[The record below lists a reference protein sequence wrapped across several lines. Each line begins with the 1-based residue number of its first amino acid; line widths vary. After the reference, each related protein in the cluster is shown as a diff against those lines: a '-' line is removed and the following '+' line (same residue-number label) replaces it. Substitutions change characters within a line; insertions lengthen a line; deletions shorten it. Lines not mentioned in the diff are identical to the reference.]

1 MAMDREQSWWAI
13 EQQRR
18 AVAAL
23 LEELTP
29 AEWETPSLC
38 AGWRIRDVAA
48 HIAMTTQPLSLW
60 TIMREFARAR
70 GDYNVLVDTMAREHA
85 RRPTVELVAEIGDS
99 AASRDL
105 PMVTN
110 YRNVLFDIM
119 VHGQDISLPLGRPI
133 PIPAEAAAAAAT
145 RAYSVGWPVWKRRRL
160 AGMRLSATDIAW
172 SVGQGRP
179 VEGPIVAL
187 LLLITGRPVALEQL
201 AGAGVAEIAA
211 RWDQR
216 G

>member
-1 MAMDREQSWWAI
+1 MDREQSWQVI

-18 AVAAL
+18 AIAAL
-23 LEELTP
+23 LGELTP
-29 AEWETPSLC
+29 AEWDTPSLC

-48 HIAMTTQPLSLW
+48 HVAMTTQPLSLW
-60 TIMREFARAR
+60 AIMREFSRAR
-70 GDYNVLVDTMAREHA
+70 GDYNALVDTMARAHA
-85 RRPTVELVAEIGDS
+85 RRPTAELVAEIGDT
-99 AASRDL
+99 AACRDL

-110 YRNVLFDIM
+110 YRNVLFDVI

-133 PIPAEAAAAAAT
+133 PVPVEAAAAAAT

-160 AGMRLSATDIAW
+160 QGLRLSATDIAW
-172 SVGQGRP
+172 SAGRGSP

-187 LLLITGRPVALEQL
+187 LLVITGRPAALDQL

-216 G
+216 V

>member
-1 MAMDREQSWWAI
+1 MDREQSWWVI

-18 AVAAL
+18 AIAAL
-23 LEELTP
+23 LGELTP
-29 AEWETPSLC
+29 AEWDTPSLC

-60 TIMREFARAR
+60 TILREFARAR
-70 GDYNVLVDTMAREHA
+70 SDYNVVVDTTAREHA
-85 RRPTVELVAEIGDS
+85 RRPTAELVAEIADT
-99 AASRDL
+99 AASREL

-119 VHGQDISLPLGRPI
+119 VHGQDISRPLGRPI
-133 PIPAEAAAAAAT
+133 AIPAEAAAAAAA

-160 AGMRLSATDIAW
+160 DGFRLSATDTAW

-179 VEGPIVAL
+179 IEGPIVAL
-187 LLLITGRPVALEQL
+187 LLLITGRPAALEQL
-201 AGAGVAEIAA
+201 TGAGVAEIAA
-211 RWDQR
+211 RLAPR